1 MKKDSF
7 WHNKTLLTLCAGQ
20 LVIAIGFGFVSPIL
34 PKFIAELNVPPSRI
48 GTLVGLAMSAYGIA
62 RVSMNLPTGKLV
74 QRWGRRPALILG
86 PILLSVGALGC
97 GLATE
102 YWQLVAFRLLQG
114 IGSSIYHVTCTIVI
128 CEISTLS
135 NRGQYLSLDWGSFL
149 IGASLGPTLGG
160 FVGEYFGY
168 RAPFFCFS
176 SITLLT
182 ALWFYFRIPE
192 TKDKQLVGVPQ
203 TSNAPPQSNS
213 SKKIAFYYKN
223 LNFVLICT
231 VALLTMLTLSGR
243 IVLIPLLG
251 YERLG
256 LSEIQVGLV
265 FTSVAIM
272 QCAFVFPAGKISDK
286 SGRKIVIV
294 SGGVITTA
302 AFVLFTQSY
311 SYQLCILSGIILGIG
326 RGLGGPVIS
335 AYVADIAPS
344 GAYEHTIALYRT
356 IADVGFLVGPI
367 LLGWLKDIHGINFP
381 FFLGAG
387 LLFGAIIFF
396 AILADE
402 TVSHKRNHN
411 SKQAEEDQC

>member
-1 MKKDSF
+1 MKKDSL

-20 LVIAIGFGFVSPIL
+20 LVIAIGFGFISPIL

-48 GTLVGLAMSAYGIA
+48 GTLVGLAMSAYGVA

-97 GLATE
+97 GFATE

-149 IGASLGPTLGG
+149 IGASLGPILGG

-213 SKKIAFYYKN
+213 SKKIAFSYKN

-272 QCAFVFPAGKISDK
+272 QCIFVFPAGKISDK

-294 SGGVITTA
+294 SGGAITTA

-311 SYQLCILSGIILGIG
+311 SYQLCMLSGIILGIG

-344 GAYEHTIALYRT
+344 EAYEHTIALYRT

-367 LLGWLKDIHGINFP
+367 LLGWLKDTRGINFP

-387 LLFGAIIFF
+387 LLLGAIILF

-402 TVSHKRNHN
+402 TVNRERNHN
-411 SKQAEEDQC
+411 SKQAENQC

>member
-1 MKKDSF
+1 MKKDSP
-7 WHNKTLLTLCAGQ
+7 WHNKTLLILCAGQ

-34 PKFIAELNVPPSRI
+34 PKFIAGLNVPPSQI
-48 GTLVGLAMSAYGIA
+48 GTLVGLAISAYGVA
-62 RVSMNLPTGKLV
+62 RVSMDLPTGKLV

-102 YWQLVAFRLLQG
+102 YWQLIAFRLFQG
-114 IGSSIYHVTCTIVI
+114 IGSSIYNVTCTIVI

-149 IGASLGPTLGG
+149 IGASLGPILGG
-160 FVGEYFGY
+160 FVGEYLGY

-176 SITLLT
+176 SIALLA

-192 TKDKQLVGVPQ
+192 TKDKQLVGVSQ
-203 TSNAPPQSNS
+203 TSNVPPQPNS
-213 SKKIAFYYKN
+213 SKEIAFSYKN

-231 VALLTMLTLSGR
+231 IALLTMFTMSGR
-243 IVLIPLLG
+243 MVLIPLLG

-286 SGRKIVIV
+286 SGRKTVIV
-294 SGGVITTA
+294 SGGAISVA
-302 AFVLFTQSY
+302 ALILFTQSY
-311 SYQLCILSGIILGIG
+311 SYQLCMLSGIILGIG
-326 RGLGGPVIS
+326 RGFGGPVIS
-335 AYVADIAPS
+335 AYVADIAPDE
-344 GAYEHTIALYRT
+344 AHEHTIALYRT
-356 IADVGFLVGPI
+356 IADVGFLTGPI
-367 LLGWLKDIHGINFP
+367 LLGWLKDIHGLNFP
-381 FFLGAG
+381 FLLCAG
-387 LLFGAIIFF
+387 LLLGAIIFF

-411 SKQAEEDQC
+411 SKQA

>member
-1 MKKDSF
+1 MKKDSP
-7 WHNKTLLTLCAGQ
+7 WHNKTLLILCAGQ

-34 PKFIAELNVPPSRI
+34 PKFIAGLNVPPSQI
-48 GTLVGLAMSAYGIA
+48 GTLVGLAISAYGVA
-62 RVSMNLPTGKLV
+62 RVSMDLPTGKLV

-102 YWQLVAFRLLQG
+102 YWQLIAFRLFQG
-114 IGSSIYHVTCTIVI
+114 IGSSIYNVTCTIVI

-149 IGASLGPTLGG
+149 IGSSLGPILGG
-160 FVGEYFGY
+160 FVGEYLGY

-176 SITLLT
+176 SIALLA

-192 TKDKQLVGVPQ
+192 TKDKQLVGVSQ
-203 TSNAPPQSNS
+203 TSNVPPQSNS
-213 SKKIAFYYKN
+213 SKEIAFSYKN

-231 VALLTMLTLSGR
+231 IALLTMFTMSGR
-243 IVLIPLLG
+243 MVLIPLLG

-294 SGGVITTA
+294 SGGAISVA
-302 AFVLFTQSY
+302 ALILFTQSY
-311 SYQLCILSGIILGIG
+311 SYQLCMLSGIILGIG
-326 RGLGGPVIS
+326 RGFGGPVIS
-335 AYVADIAPS
+335 AYVADIAPDE
-344 GAYEHTIALYRT
+344 AYEHTIALYRT
-356 IADVGFLVGPI
+356 IADVGFLTGPI
-367 LLGWLKDIHGINFP
+367 LLGWLKDIHGLNFP
-381 FFLGAG
+381 FLLCAG
-387 LLFGAIIFF
+387 LLLGAIIFF

-411 SKQAEEDQC
+411 SKQA